1 MSKIVVDLE
10 NQDNEVNTPDFGEY
24 QAPKKRGK
32 FVKVLGIIAGVVG
45 ILGLIVVI
53 GGFFYWQHLKTTP
66 QYSLALLV
74 DAAHDDDQEKVDEI
88 VDVDAV
94 VEDFVPQII
103 DKAIELYGRGV
114 APDVVKKAM
123 ALATPMLPVVK
134 QRAKAE
140 LPQLIREKTK
150 KFADIPFWAIAVGAN
165 QYLDI
170 KENGD
175 KAVIK
180 SKLADRP
187 LEVEMKRDGKRW
199 KIVALKDEKLA
210 QSIADKI
217 GQEILG
223 MAKNRSRDQIENM
236 GKDLGIENMQ
246 DLMKKAED
254 IFK

>member
-10 NQDNEVNTPDFGEY
+10 NKESEANAPNFGEY
-24 QAPKKRGK
+24 QTPKKRGK
-32 FVKVLGIIAGVVG
+32 FVKILGIIAGIVG

-74 DAAHDDDQEKVDEI
+74 DAAHNDDQEKVDEI

-114 APDVVKKAM
+114 APDVVERAM
-123 ALATPMLPVVK
+123 TLARPILPVVK

-170 KENGD
+170 KKDGD

-180 SKLADRP
+180 SKMADRP
-187 LEVEMKRDGKRW
+187 LEVEMKRDGNRW
-199 KIVALKDEKLA
+199 KIVALKDEQLA
-210 QSIADKI
+210 QNIAGKI

-246 DLMKKAED
+246 DLMEKAED

>member
-1 MSKIVVDLE
+1 MSKIVIDLGNKE
-10 NQDNEVNTPDFGEY
+10 SEADTPDLGEQ
-24 QAPKKRGK
+24 QAPKKRGRLAK
-32 FVKVLGIIAGVVG
+32 ILGIIAGIIGVLALVAA
-45 ILGLIVVI
+45 I

-74 DAAHDDDQEKVDEI
+74 DAAHNDDQEKVDEI

-103 DKAIELYGRGV
+103 DKAVELYGRGV

-123 ALATPMLPVVK
+123 SLAAPILPVVK

-140 LPQLIREKTK
+140 LPELIREKTK
-150 KFADIPFWAIAVGAN
+150 KFADIPFWAIAVGASR
-165 QYLDI
+165 YLDI
-170 KENGD
+170 KENGN
-175 KAVIK
+175 KAIIK
-180 SKLADRP
+180 SKMADRP

-210 QSIADKI
+210 QNIADKI

-223 MAKNRSRDQIENM
+223 MAKDRSRDQIENL
-236 GKDLGIENMQ
+236 GRDLGIENMQ